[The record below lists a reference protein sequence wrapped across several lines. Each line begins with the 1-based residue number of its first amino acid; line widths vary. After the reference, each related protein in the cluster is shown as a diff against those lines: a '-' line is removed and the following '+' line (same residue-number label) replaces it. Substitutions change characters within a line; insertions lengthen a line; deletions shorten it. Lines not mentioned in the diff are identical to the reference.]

1 MSSERLHR
9 VVPQPEAKCPLIDTM
24 LGKVEKGMS
33 CLKDA
38 LAADTLDS
46 AIDDITNATWYF
58 EDLDGACGELEDARK
73 ACEELRAWGQEWK
86 DKAKEYYDEVRR
98 LEEFEGLGDIV
109 KELED
114 EIDQL
119 RLQSGEVRA

>member
-1 MSSERLHR
+1 MNSERLHR
-9 VVPQPEAKCPLIDTM
+9 VVPQPESKCPLIDKM
-24 LGKVEKGMS
+24 LGKVEKGMR
-33 CLKDA
+33 CLKNA
-38 LAADTLDS
+38 LEADTLDS
-46 AIDDITNATWYF
+46 AIDDITNGTWYF
-58 EDLDGACGELEDARK
+58 EDLSGACGDLEDARK

-86 DKAKEYYDEVRR
+86 DKAKEYYDEVQR